1 MKELSQVKNYLN
13 DDTLVLKRIDVISSS
28 DDKILLDLR
37 ELYQDID
44 TNTDHHFKA
53 CLTILTS
60 CIQQKRHYFLL
71 SRLILKNLI
80 LGNKNIPKKYRKT
93 FDNKHYNT
101 IIELLVTQY
110 GIMEKLTSAT
120 KKKAALYKLK
130 HEQTIDYL
138 NSKEVLTEIQEEKV
152 KLFLENTKVLKKN
165 TDKYNIRDKV
175 VLKRKG

>member
-1 MKELSQVKNYLN
+1 MKDIKRVKNYLN

-60 CIQQKRHYFLL
+60 CIQQKRHYFLM

-80 LGNKNIPKKYRKT
+80 SGNKNIPKKYRKT

-138 NSKEVLTEIQEEKV
+138 NSKEVLADNQEKKV
-152 KLFLENTKVLKKN
+152 KIFLESTKVLKKN
-165 TDKYNIRDKV
+165 ADKNNIRDKI

>member
-1 MKELSQVKNYLN
+1 MKDIKQVKNYLN
-13 DDTLVLKRIDVISSS
+13 DDTLVLKRINVISSS

-37 ELYQDID
+37 ELYKDID
-44 TNTDHHFKA
+44 TGTDHHFKA

-71 SRLILKNLI
+71 SKLLLKNLI

-110 GIMEKLTSAT
+110 GIIEKLTNAT
-120 KKKAALYKLK
+120 KKKAALFKLK
-130 HEQTIDYL
+130 HEKTIDYL
-138 NSKEVLTEIQEEKV
+138 NSKEVLADNQEKKV
-152 KLFLENTKVLKKN
+152 KIFLESTK
-165 TDKYNIRDKV
+165 